1 MLAAAGWAFALA
13 AFLALRRP
21 TRERLRLIMLM
32 LLVYLAPL
40 AAAILLFHL
49 DRFDWAAPITYA
61 FFAIVALMV
70 MGAAWQLLQPVGVVA
85 SPAVRPLT
93 PGTRGW
99 LWVVAMLAGGWG
111 MALAA
116 TDNGFSSL
124 IWVWPGDLLSSRLIA
139 VMLFTLAAAALY
151 SLAAPDTAQIT
162 LATWVVYGFGVALA
176 NGWNLLAGKPV
187 KELYA
192 AAFLLLGGISLFL
205 LWRLARSSDRLPLTR

>member
-1 MLAAAGWAFALA
+1 
-13 AFLALRRP
+13 
-21 TRERLRLIMLM
+21 
-32 LLVYLAPL
+32 
-40 AAAILLFHL
+40 
-49 DRFDWAAPITYA
+49 
-61 FFAIVALMV
+61 
-70 MGAAWQLLQPVGVVA
+70 
-85 SPAVRPLT
+85 
-93 PGTRGW
+93 
-99 LWVVAMLAGGWG
+99 
-111 MALAA
+111 
-116 TDNGFSSL
+116 
-124 IWVWPGDLLSSRLIA
+124 VWPGDLLSSRLIA